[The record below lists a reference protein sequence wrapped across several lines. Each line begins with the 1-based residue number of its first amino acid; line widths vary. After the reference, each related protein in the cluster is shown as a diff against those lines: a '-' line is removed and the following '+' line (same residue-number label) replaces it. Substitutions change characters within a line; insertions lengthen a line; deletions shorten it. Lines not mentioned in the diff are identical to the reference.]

1 MNRAINIVEVNTPAL
16 EKEFLEINATL
27 NKTNPHYIRP
37 LDNEVLQVFDRNKN
51 KLFKTGDA
59 KRWITRNDQGIVT
72 GRIAAFYYE
81 SYKNK

>member
-51 KLFKTGDA
+51 KLFKSDIFDIHSTETEMQ
-59 KRWITRNDQGIVT
+59 KTLTLHHQYIN
-72 GRIAAFYYE
+72 
-81 SYKNK
+81 